1 LVGKNYATGIAFPAN
16 IWPTTVNV
24 TTLQVTNTTGAN
36 VITIPG
42 ARTVSDELL
51 LTSGVLDLSAAAQ
64 VLTVSDSSTIN
75 VIAGRLTATAGS
87 VVFGN
92 NNDVNYKINA
102 AYVTGL
108 ELPSTVKNLTITRNT
123 NVANSAVTLNKT
135 VTVNGALTIKNDV
148 NIPVAPPTVVVTAN
162 GNVSIINDVATFN
175 LATNP
180 VCTFNQSMVFGG
192 GNATLTVPNLVPPL
206 NFGAITINKTAASNT
221 LTLVGGNIAT
231 GIITFTMGDIV
242 TGENVLY
249 IPAPTTGAVAGGAV
263 SQGFIGAGP
272 NSMVVGNVAKALI
285 NNGTI
290 NGSTEA
296 DNQFPVGTGLVYRPA
311 ILSFNANFGVPTT
324 PNATIVVGHVDSN
337 PGGDQAL
344 PIVNGVEAGV
354 DIARYPAFYW
364 SIYTVGQ
371 VSPSTEFD
379 LGLTAGNFTD
389 FDSPANV
396 RIIRRHGAVADVN
409 NDWLLQGT
417 NTNYDNEVNAQT
429 GFTAINRNSVAGLRT
444 GGAVFTYGLKSR
456 IVAQT
461 LPDVTIGKVGNAW
474 PAYKLPALSSYFSNY
489 SGTLV
494 FSISSTNTSVA
505 NGVVSND
512 TLIVTAIKLG
522 EATIQIKATD
532 SNLDFTTSSF
542 NVEATATGVVVTP
555 LPKVFAL
562 KQNYPNPFNPTTNI
576 SFDIPQN
583 SSVKIVIYDML
594 GREVSTLV
602 NANYAPGTYTV
613 PFNASRLS
621 SGMYIYRMTSQSVN
635 GETFNSIKKLM
646 LVK

>member
-1 LVGKNYATGIAFPAN
+1 MSAT
-16 IWPTTVNV
+16 
-24 TTLQVTNTTGAN
+24 
-36 VITIPG
+36 
-42 ARTVSDELL
+42 
-51 LTSGVLDLSAAAQ
+51 AQ
-64 VLTVSDSSTIN
+64 VLTLSDSSTIN
-75 VIAGRLTATAGS
+75 VIAGLLTKTAGS
-87 VVFGN
+87 IVFRN

-102 AYVTGL
+102 AYASGD

-123 NVANSAVTLNKT
+123 NVVNSALTINKT
-135 VTVNGALTIKNDV
+135 ITVNGALTIKNNV
-148 NIPVAPPTVVVTAN
+148 TIPAAPPTITVTAN
-162 GNVSIINDVATFN
+162 GNVSIVKDAFA
-175 LATNP
+175 LATTP
-180 VCTFNQSMVFGG
+180 VTTFNQSMVFGG
-192 GNATLTVPNLVPPL
+192 GNTTLTVPNLVPPL
-206 NFGAITINKTAASNT
+206 NIGAVTIKKTTYRPTHT

-231 GIITFTMGDIV
+231 GSITFVMGNIL
-242 TGENVLY
+242 TGTNVLY
-249 IPAPTTGAVAGGAV
+249 ITAPTTGEVAGGAL
-263 SQGFIGAGP
+263 SQGFTGAGP

-285 NNGTI
+285 NDGTI

-296 DNQFPVGTGLVYRPA
+296 INQFPVGTGVVYRPA

-324 PNATIVVGHVDSN
+324 PNATIVVGHVDQN

-354 DIARYPAFYW
+354 DISRYSSFYW
-364 SIYTVGQ
+364 SIYTIGQ

-396 RIIRRHGAVADVN
+396 RIIRRHGAVGDVN
-409 NDWLLQGT
+409 NDWLLQGS

-444 GGAVFTYGLKSR
+444 GGAVFTYGMKSR

-461 LPDVTIGKVGNAW
+461 LPDVTIGKVGSAW
-474 PAYKLPALSSYFSNY
+474 PAHKIPALSSYFSNY
-489 SGTLV
+489 SGTTLV

-505 NGVVSND
+505 TGVVLSD
-512 TLIVTAIKLG
+512 TLIVTATKIGDAKI
-522 EATIQIKATD
+522 TVKATD

-542 NVEATATGVVVTP
+542 NVHATATGVIVTP

-621 SGMYIYRMTSQSVN
+621 SGMYIYRMTSQASN